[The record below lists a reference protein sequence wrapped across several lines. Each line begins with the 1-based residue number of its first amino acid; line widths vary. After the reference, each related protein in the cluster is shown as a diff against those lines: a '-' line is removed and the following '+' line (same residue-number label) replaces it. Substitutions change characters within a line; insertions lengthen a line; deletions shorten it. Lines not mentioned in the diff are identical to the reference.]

1 MVQHYWCSMTSMKSA
16 ENPTKRVAVVVVHG
30 IADQKPNESAQAIAN
45 LLQHKWSPYPGFTPY
60 RTLGE
65 EEINIPVRKIDVD
78 SADLEKFEASSSRFW
93 NPILEL
99 IRLSER
105 FFDERG
111 QEFNQSLDALKV
123 HVSGH
128 FKSKKSARRS
138 AKEAH
143 YKGHQILDSDHLFT
157 RDQLSKYVV
166 KKDYEYYN
174 SIRVKSL
181 QKVSAETVQI
191 DIHEM
196 YWADLSRVGKGFI
209 NVFGKFY
216 QLLFHIVSL
225 GRQCIDFARYEDLK
239 RADITLQKA
248 DQEKKQ
254 ALEQKTYQKLE
265 REIQKLKFWMNCQ
278 QRLWWFYSAVQAIA
292 GRILTLVIP
301 ILNLFVLV
309 AGLASL
315 PGLIPYPDPLFPPTP
330 PVTPDPPLLPWI
342 LIGGMCLVLFA
353 TIGNRVLTRNRL
365 LPQWWATLFLFG
377 VGIPA
382 ILGSAYLNQ
391 HLLTERFFILCL
403 YQTLA
408 FVWSVVLIY
417 LLVKILLIPYNKHR
431 KGVIG
436 MTTILGF
443 ITAIAGFW
451 CLFSAS
457 SSLDLPSRHHDV
469 LVLGSLKLIEFLY
482 LELFLAWAAF
492 LLLYAISF
500 LLGFVTLLLNFCI
513 PTSLCHHQRPTF
525 WTLYRTTWTAR
536 LSLTLPAILFSF
548 LTLSLWSAIA
558 SPQVGGMVLPN
569 RAFYQPLFLFQLS
582 TSITPQSFITCLT
595 VFSGSAVSLLIVS
608 AVAILLG
615 LTVWAFLPSF
625 WTEYKS
631 IQKSE
636 ELFTQGLGN
645 WLTSGYMLVII
656 GIEIILNLGIP
667 LLFIVG
673 TTLGAYQLLGLQLPQ
688 ILRLL
693 SDGTACPVP
702 DSNTT
707 ANLLNWVAGILV
719 ASASGL
725 IAFGNRLD
733 ILAGKVQNILDL
745 VLDVDNYLRS
755 RPEDDTPTGRIFAR
769 YYSLLK
775 FLHDQKGKKQYDAI
789 VIIAHSQGTAISAD
803 LLRFLKQE
811 RNCFGKEYSL
821 KRLEPRDEAIPP
833 LPIYLFT
840 MGSPLQQLY
849 SFGFPQLYS
858 WVLNDYME
866 PRKSNAARLQ
876 PDPSELLAVQ
886 KWVNA
891 YRSGDYVG
899 RFIQNDVTMR
909 DQWWKMAEN
918 DNNVRKRIRQ
928 TTSLI
933 EFCIGAG
940 AHNHYWNET
949 APLIAVALDEL
960 IRGALCDRLS
970 ETFYTGSETTEFR
983 QISGTG

>member
-1 MVQHYWCSMTSMKSA
+1 MTSMKSA
-16 ENPTKRVAVVVVHG
+16 EEPTKKVAVVVVHG
-30 IADQKPNESAQAIAN
+30 IADQKPDESAQAIAN
-45 LLQHKWSPYPGFTPY
+45 LLQDKWFPYSGFTPY
-60 RTLGE
+60 RTLGA
-65 EEINIPVRKIDVD
+65 EEIQIPVKKIDVD
-78 SADLEKFEASSSRFW
+78 GADLKKYGEDESAHSW
-93 NPILEL
+93 NPI
-99 IRLSER
+99 IRLFHLSEQ

-111 QEFNQSLDALKV
+111 KEFNKGLDALKV
-123 HVSGH
+123 YISGH
-128 FKSKKSARRS
+128 LRPKENKRRT
-138 AKEAH
+138 AMEAH
-143 YKGHQILDSDHLFT
+143 YKEHQLLDADHLFS

-166 KKDYEYYN
+166 KEDYKYYN
-174 SIRVKSL
+174 SIRIQSL
-181 QKVSAETVQI
+181 QKVTTETVQV
-191 DIHEM
+191 DIYEM

-216 QLLFHIVSL
+216 QLLFHIISL

-239 RADITLQKA
+239 RTNTTLREA
-248 DQEKKQ
+248 DQAKKQ
-254 ALEQKTYQKLE
+254 PLEPKALQQLE
-265 REIQKLKFWMNCQ
+265 RDVQTLKFWMNCQ
-278 QRLWWFYSAVQAIA
+278 QRLWWFYSAVQAVA

-301 ILNLFVLV
+301 ILNLFVLI

-315 PGLIPYPDPLFPPTP
+315 PGLIPYQ
-330 PVTPDPPLLPWI
+330 DPPLLPWI
-342 LIGGMCLVLFA
+342 IIGGICLVIFA
-353 TIGNRVLTRNRL
+353 IIGKLVLTCKRL
-365 LPQWWATLFLFG
+365 LPQWWATLFLVS
-377 VGIPA
+377 VGILA
-382 ILGSAYLNQ
+382 ILGNIYLNQ
-391 HLLTERFFILCL
+391 RLTNRLFTLSL
-403 YQTLA
+403 YQVLA
-408 FVWSVVLIY
+408 FIWSIILIY
-417 LLVKILLIPYNKHR
+417 LLIKILLIPYNKHR

-436 MTTILGF
+436 MTTVLGLL
-443 ITAIAGFW
+443 TAIAGFW
-451 CLFSAS
+451 CLFSVS
-457 SSLDLPSRHHDV
+457 SSLSQSLGYHDV
-469 LVLGSLKLIEFLY
+469 LVLSSLKLIEFLY
-482 LELFLAWAAF
+482 LGLFLAWATF
-492 LLLYAISF
+492 LLLYTIAF
-500 LLGFVTLLLNFCI
+500 FLGFVTFLVNFCI
-513 PTSLCHHQRPTF
+513 PTSLCHHQKPTF

-536 LSLTLPAILFSF
+536 LSLALPAILFSF

-558 SPQVGGMVLPN
+558 SPKVGGMVLPTN
-569 RAFYQPLFLFQLS
+569 GFYQPLFLFRLEA
-582 TSITPQSFITCLT
+582 SITPQAFITCLT
-595 VFSGSAVSLLIVS
+595 VFSGSAAAFWIVS

-615 LTVWAFLPSF
+615 LIVWAFLPSF
-625 WTEYKS
+625 WTEYKP
-631 IQKSE
+631 IKKSE
-636 ELFTQGLGN
+636 DLFTQGLGN

-656 GIEIILNLGIP
+656 GIEFILNLGIP
-667 LLFIVG
+667 LLFIIG

-688 ILRLL
+688 ILRFL
-693 SDGTACPVP
+693 SDGNTCPVP
-702 DSNTT
+702 DGNTT
-707 ANLLNWVAGILV
+707 ASLLNWVAGILV

-811 RNCFGKEYSL
+811 RKYFGKEYGL
-821 KRLEPRDEAIPP
+821 RRLEPKDKAIQP

-858 WVLNDYME
+858 WVLNDYVKPKNSDE
-866 PRKSNAARLQ
+866 DKLK
-876 PDPSELLAVQ
+876 PDPSELLAVK

-899 RFIQNDVTMR
+899 RFIQHDARMR

-918 DNNVRKRIRQ
+918 ASDVRERIRRI
-928 TTSLI
+928 TPLT

-960 IRGALCDRLS
+960 IREALSDHL
-970 ETFYTGSETTEFR
+970 
-983 QISGTG
+983 